1 MDNLQETLNDSIEYI
16 KKCYD
21 LDLTLVELVRLK
33 LDFVIPAIQE
43 YKKLEN
49 PNGESGF
56 DPAVEAATGF
66 LAKFYGIP
74 AYDIEFVNSDFIRS
88 SRKEL
93 KEYLKILQDRAHLI

>member
-49 PNGESGF
+49 PNGGSSF
-56 DPAVEAATGF
+56 NPNVEAATSF
-66 LAKFYGIP
+66 LVKFYGFP
-74 AYDIEFVNSDFIRS
+74 AYDARFVNSHFLRVS
-88 SRKEL
+88 HKEFE
-93 KEYLKILQDRAHLI
+93 EYLN